1 MSTLQNNVDS
11 TLKYSTKNTLIILAI
26 VTFAIMNL
34 IGFTIFYIVSPID
47 KMRHISSELIRIAGD
62 DEENRDYANV
72 INHPFFSKYRPD
84 EVGHTAFEYYRVVCV
99 LNNRIVHKRKIPK
112 CPKNPFYIE
121 EIIEYSDFT
130 WDKFYSRMQPKHLK
144 HSQAVKATEVVAT
157 EVDTTDSL
165 DVLGQIT
172 AAKNRK
178 NNKNKNFI
186 KVNLEEE
193 TAVVDEDSGD
203 IELGNIN
210 VMTEDIAPIPKDNF
224 KTSRF
229 ASISLKL
236 YMLCILL
243 LAGLL
248 VVAILTI
255 IDLWVAGGQT
265 WMTETSTAMET
276 KQMEN
281 LAAIAYAKSMFV
293 AYFFQKVYVTMESA
307 RQYSNNLFADI
318 ISSSSSRAALGIT
331 FVNAHNYAL
340 DSNANNLYTGSSP
353 NSVSGY
359 WINTHTSTPIWTQN
373 SCPSCD
379 SPSKKTSLLDL
390 KFSSFMYTN
399 SFASFVQLGLETE
412 GYFRNLPYT
421 MSNYE
426 SPSKCTIEDQTASY
440 CQSAYQSSKCNNVG
454 ASYNYYDPRCR
465 SWYQTGKAYTGNTK
479 TYFSYPRISSAGYFV
494 ITAFAPIYNS
504 ISTFTSNEFV
514 GVININALATT
525 LTNSVNALKI
535 LADGYAYIIDTT
547 APSYLIMHPK
557 ASGSCLQV
565 QCAEGFTDSEYQ
577 TFYNDV
583 LTPIM
588 NGAKPSSS
596 YTKNGQSWR
605 LASASVQ
612 IATSKYTLVAT
623 VSRNS
628 ILEASNS
635 VQAAIKSSVITLIVV
650 FAFGIFFVTVA
661 ALELTKKMIRAIVD
675 PIQDLRYICTKLA
688 NNDYSC
694 TIPTDP
700 SSIDMRQLLDAFSHL
715 LVALKFGSDTYAR
728 GDVNLAKDV
737 FTDALNLF
745 ETTNN
750 GKGMSACHNNLG
762 VVETAL
768 KNYAAAEI
776 HYTESINFITK
787 YLKQGN
793 HVSDDYDRAQRTLSD
808 RKGNLALLFLEKEEF
823 KKAFDLLEE
832 LLDSDK
838 KNGYIRGCVIKQG
851 NLGQYYLKQGELKS
865 AERIFNSALKFARN
879 RDSSLYD
886 GSSWNEQEAYA
897 SEQIA
902 LFNLAK
908 MLIPRNADPKSKAT
922 VSKAFSEQKHE
933 GVERVEAK
941 LSGKSD
947 ADSKIDDESKESQKH
962 DLNVENRLLEALTKT
977 PYMHTATT
985 KSILDSLLGIYTEQK
1000 DTHKSEEITKFA
1012 AYHKFDLKATM
1023 SSMPKRIAFV
1033 IDYSGSMSGT
1043 KIKAAVQS
1051 MLMIFDHHMG
1061 DEDEVMLIKFTGTVS
1076 VEFPLTRKGIY
1087 KESYKLRSAIENMVY
1102 PSGSTAFRDG
1112 VNYALGQFKARPSSN
1127 DWVISLTDG
1136 DDNSSRISDFDLKNE
1151 ITKSSAGLVVI
1162 GVGSD
1167 VDEKALKPLT
1177 EITKTGFYIKA
1188 GSNFDSISAAFGKV
1202 ANIIQGQMV
1211 LEDV

>member
-1 MSTLQNNVDS
+1 
-11 TLKYSTKNTLIILAI
+11 
-26 VTFAIMNL
+26 
-34 IGFTIFYIVSPID
+34 
-47 KMRHISSELIRIAGD
+47 
-62 DEENRDYANV
+62 
-72 INHPFFSKYRPD
+72 
-84 EVGHTAFEYYRVVCV
+84 
-99 LNNRIVHKRKIPK
+99 
-112 CPKNPFYIE
+112 
-121 EIIEYSDFT
+121 
-130 WDKFYSRMQPKHLK
+130 
-144 HSQAVKATEVVAT
+144 
-157 EVDTTDSL
+157 
-165 DVLGQIT
+165 
-172 AAKNRK
+172 
-178 NNKNKNFI
+178 
-186 KVNLEEE
+186 
-193 TAVVDEDSGD
+193 
-203 IELGNIN
+203 
-210 VMTEDIAPIPKDNF
+210 
-224 KTSRF
+224 
-229 ASISLKL
+229 
-236 YMLCILL
+236 
-243 LAGLL
+243 
-248 VVAILTI
+248 
-255 IDLWVAGGQT
+255 
-265 WMTETSTAMET
+265 
-276 KQMEN
+276 
-281 LAAIAYAKSMFV
+281 
-293 AYFFQKVYVTMESA
+293 
-307 RQYSNNLFADI
+307 
-318 ISSSSSRAALGIT
+318 
-331 FVNAHNYAL
+331 
-340 DSNANNLYTGSSP
+340 
-353 NSVSGY
+353 
-359 WINTHTSTPIWTQN
+359 
-373 SCPSCD
+373 
-379 SPSKKTSLLDL
+379 
-390 KFSSFMYTN
+390 MYTN

-421 MSNYE
+421 RSNYQY
-426 SPSKCTIEDQTASY
+426 PSRCTVEDQTASY
-440 CQSAYQSSKCNNVG
+440 CQSAYQTSKCNNVG

-465 SWYQTGKAYTGNTK
+465 SWYQTGKTYIDTPD
-479 TYFSYPRISSAGYFV
+479 TYFSYPRISSAGSFV
-494 ITAFAPIYNS
+494 ITAFAPIYDS

-547 APSYLIMHPK
+547 APDYLVMHPK

-565 QCAEGFTDSEYQ
+565 QCAEGFTNSEYK

-583 LTPIM
+583 LNPIKI
-588 NGAKPSSS
+588 GSKPSSS
-596 YTKNGQSWR
+596 YTKKGQSWR
-605 LASASVQ
+605 LASASIQ
-612 IATSKYTLVAT
+612 IANSKYTLVAT

-776 HYTESINFITK
+776 HYIESINFITK

-908 MLIPRNADPKSKAT
+908 MLIPRNVDPKNKDK
-922 VSKAFSEQKHE
+922 VSIEQKQ
-933 GVERVEAK
+933 GIQRVEAK
-941 LSGKSD
+941 LSVKSD
-947 ADSKIDDESKESQKH
+947 SDSKIDDGKESH
-962 DLNVENRLLEALTKT
+962 MSVENRLLEALTKT

-985 KSILDSLLGIYTEQK
+985 KNIFDTLLGIYTDQK
-1000 DTHKSEEITKFA
+1000 DTQKSEEITNFA
-1012 AYHKFDLKATM
+1012 AYHKFDLKVTM
-1023 SSMPKRIAFV
+1023 SSIPKRIAFV

-1051 MLMIFDHHMG
+1051 MLMIFDQHMG
-1061 DEDEVMLIKFTGTVS
+1061 DEDEVMLIKFSGSVS
-1076 VEFPLTRKGIY
+1076 VEFPLTRKGVY
-1087 KESYKLRSAIENMVY
+1087 NESYKLRSTIENMVN
-1102 PSGSTAFRDG
+1102 PSGSTAFKDG
-1112 VNYALGQFKARPSSN
+1112 VNYALGEFKRRPSSN

-1151 ITKSSAGLVVI
+1151 IRKSSAGLVVI
-1162 GVGSD
+1162 GVGGD
-1167 VDEKALKPLT
+1167 VDEKAFKPLT
-1177 EITKTGFYIKA
+1177 EITKTGFYIQA